1 MNVVPASERFNLRAS
16 ENLIRYIPETG
27 PGKIPEIETWI
38 PRGISAN
45 NQRVKNMRS
54 TIARAR
60 LNYSAAKGR
69 NAKLA
74 TVRNFHNKYTNWHDD
89 INKSLHTK
97 RTNLET
103 FKLLMRS
110 GNKAGLTAFIKTL
123 NEKNNGSANLKAK
136 AKLRAIE
143 NAKAKANLAAKKL
156 KAKANLEKLRVIKAN
171 LENKRNAL
179 ESQISAIMN
188 QMRPLLNLANN

>member
-27 PGKIPEIETWI
+27 PGKIPETELWI

-74 TVRNFHNKYTNWHDD
+74 TVRNFHKKYTNWHDD
-89 INKSLHTK
+89 INKSLHAK

-110 GNKAGLTAFIKTL
+110 GNKAGLNAFIKAL
-123 NEKNNGSANLKAK
+123 NNGTANLKAK
-136 AKLRAIE
+136 SNIRAIE

-156 KAKANLEKLRVIKAN
+156 KAKANLEKLRVVKAN

-179 ESQISAIMN
+179 ESQINEIMN
-188 QMRPLLNLANN
+188 KMRPLLNLANN